1 MWGLWVDGNLVA
13 SQWLRVEAVAE
24 VVTPVEILKKVAI
37 PLVVSAIGV
46 LLMLESVWN
55 VEKWQAACGGVA
67 VVGWI
72 DGGC

>member
-1 MWGLWVDGNLVA
+1 M
-13 SQWLRVEAVAE
+13 
-24 VVTPVEILKKVAI
+24 EILKKVAI